1 MEQIIA
7 NLLGGNNNLIK
18 QATADLHEVYKRPET
33 IPQLCELAVSH
44 KEHHIRHYSAVLLKK
59 RLGKLR
65 HWQMVPPEQQQLIRQ
80 GVLNALFNEPEKS
93 VRSALAQFIGVL
105 VRHETD
111 KQGAYMKEVLQVVY
125 SHCSSSDPKQSELG
139 SSIFATLTDAA
150 PDQFVPHM
158 ESVCEMFTAA
168 LMATEASGNMAS
180 PVIFNI
186 LNGMTFLVPFI
197 LGHNAAEQTYQKSIP
212 LIIKSLQAFAVQ
224 PDTDQFVRAFD
235 ILESMADYTPKLLT
249 TNIKMLLDFCLEA
262 ANNAQLDSA
271 VRVKTVAYIGWLVR
285 LKKKVIIKQKLIEPI
300 IQVVFNLMATE
311 AQDDDDEDYFL
322 GEDSSNPMTT
332 ATQTMDLLALNV
344 PPEKLIP
351 PLLQLLEPALQG
363 QDPLPRRA
371 AYLSM
376 AVIAE
381 GCSEAICNK
390 YLETMLNIVKVG
402 ITDPTPLVRNAA
414 FFALGQ
420 FSEHLQPDITKFAPQ
435 ILPILFEFLQQLC
448 NELRA
453 LWPQTNQCEVA
464 ESWPTT
470 ATTAKQDINS
480 ILYMSQLQIKRKKLL
495 TTYGGGTEPKHID
508 RMFYALE
515 TFCENLED
523 ALVPHLP
530 LLMERL
536 FEAMNPNNSVR
547 IREMSL
553 SAISAAANAAKENM
567 MPYFQQLIAMLQT
580 YLVKTDNEDILSLRP
595 QAIDTLAAIART
607 IGKQNFLPLANDT
620 MNFSLSLL
628 DEADDPDVRR
638 ALYNLIASLAEVVN
652 EEMAPIYPKIM
663 NRLYDSIVSTE
674 EVVPEFKE
682 DVITVPGPE
691 NDENEDCE
699 IDIENSDGEDDDL
712 DNIAGYSVE
721 NSYLD
726 EKEEAILALK
736 EFAVHTGAAFIPH
749 LQESYKNVYKMI
761 DHPQEDIRKVS
772 IDALTTFIVAL
783 FKHNDVQG
791 VSIAIV
797 IFITKLGQI
806 VRDDEEVAVVLAALE
821 SFSELLKELK
831 ELALPDEKVCDTIF
845 TCIND
850 VLLGKVACQFDEPST
865 AGNDDEEAEESEYEE
880 AIVEAAGNL
889 LPLFGHAMAP
899 EKFALYFGRVCPIL
913 LTKLQKAK
921 KNEDLESQR
930 AFIYGALA
938 ECFGALK
945 RNSATYFDTLC
956 PVMIEGLSD
965 EFNQSR
971 QNSVFGLGELVL
983 HSEEKSFEAY
993 PHILMALSQAV
1004 SKETEPA
1011 ALDNICG
1018 AIARLI
1024 MTNCQLVPLD
1034 QVLPVFLQHLPLRE
1048 DFDENT
1054 TVFKCFKLLYIQARD
1069 QIVASLEQILAIA
1082 IHVLYKKEFVDQET
1096 CDNAV
1101 ALLKEI
1107 RENYPDKFGAV
1118 ANSNPEIVNFLQT
1131 L

>member
-7 NLLGGNNNLIK
+7 NLLAADNALIQK
-18 QATADLHEVYKRPET
+18 ATADLQEAYKRPET
-33 IPQLCELAVSH
+33 IPALCQIAVSG
-44 KEHHIRHYSAVLLKK
+44 KEPQIRQYSAVLLKK

-65 HWQMVPPEQQQLIRQ
+65 HWQMVPPEQQQIIKQ
-80 GVLNALFNEPEKS
+80 GMLNALIQEQEKS
-93 VRSALAQFIGVL
+93 VRNAIAQFIGVL
-105 VRHETD
+105 VRHEAEKKD
-111 KQGAYMKEVLQVVY
+111 PWMNEVLKFIY
-125 SHCSSSDPKQSELG
+125 AHCSSSDPKQSELG
-139 SSIFATLTDAA
+139 SAIFSTLADVA

-168 LMATEASGNMAS
+168 LLATEASGNMAT

-186 LNGMTFLVPFI
+186 LSGMTYLVPFI

-212 LIIKSLQAFAVQ
+212 LIIKSLRAFATQ
-224 PDTDQFVRAFD
+224 PDVDQFVRAFD

-249 TNIKMLLDFCLEA
+249 NSIKMLLDFCLEA
-262 ANNAQLDSA
+262 SNNTQLDSA

-285 LKKKVIIKQKLIEPI
+285 LKKKVIIKQKLVEPI

-311 AQDDDDEDYFL
+311 PEGEDDDEEYFL

-351 PLLQLLEPALQG
+351 PLLTLLEPALQG
-363 QDPLPRRA
+363 QNPLPRRA

-402 ITDPTPLVRNAA
+402 ITDSTPLVRNAA

-435 ILPILFEFLQQLC
+435 ILPILFEFLHQLC
-448 NELRA
+448 NELR
-453 LWPQTNQCEVA
+453 
-464 ESWPTT
+464 S
-470 ATTAKQDINS
+470 
-480 ILYMSQLQIKRKKLL
+480 
-495 TTYGGGTEPKHID
+495 GGTEPKHID

-536 FEAMNPNNSVR
+536 FQALDPNNSVR
-547 IREMSL
+547 LRELAL

-567 MPYFQQLIAMLQT
+567 MPFFQQLIALLQT
-580 YLVKTDNEDILSLRP
+580 YLVKTENEDIITLRP

-607 IGKQNFLPLANDT
+607 IGKQNFMPLATDT
-620 MNFSLSLL
+620 MNFALSLL
-628 DEADDPDVRR
+628 EEADDPDVRR
-638 ALYNLIASLAEVVN
+638 SLYNLIAALAEVVN
-652 EEMAPIYPKIM
+652 EEMSSIYPKIM
-663 NRLYDSIVSTE
+663 ERLYDSILSTE
-674 EVVPEFKE
+674 EVIPEFKD
-682 DVITVPGPE
+682 DVINVPEPE
-691 NDENEDCE
+691 NDDNDDNE
-699 IDIENSDGEDDDL
+699 IDIEHSEGDDDDL

-736 EFAVHTGAAFIPH
+736 EFAEHTGAAFIPY
-749 LQESYKNVYKMI
+749 LEQSYQNVYKMI

-783 FKHNDVQG
+783 FKHNDLQG
-791 VSIAIV
+791 VSNAIV
-797 IFITKLGQI
+797 ILIPKLGRI
-806 VRDDEEVAVVLAALE
+806 IREDEEVSVVLSALD
-821 SFSELLKELK
+821 SFSDLLKELK
-831 ELALPDEKVCDTIF
+831 QLAMPSDEMRDTIF
-845 TCIND
+845 QCISD
-850 VLLGKVACQFDEPST
+850 VLQGKVACQFDEPS
-865 AGNDDEEAEESEYEE
+865 GGGDEETEESEYDE
-880 AIVEAAGNL
+880 ALVEGAGNI
-889 LPLFGHAMAP
+889 LPLFGHALPP
-899 EKFALYFGRVCPIL
+899 EQFAMFFGRIYPIIVQ
-913 LTKLQKAK
+913 KLQKAK
-921 KNEDLESQR
+921 KSEELESQR
-930 AFIYGALA
+930 AFAYGALA
-938 ECFGALK
+938 ECFAPLQKYSG
-945 RNSATYFDTLC
+945 TYFDTFC
-956 PVMIEGLSD
+956 PLMIGGLAD
-965 EFNQSR
+965 DFDQAR
-971 QNSVFGLGELVL
+971 QNAVFGLGELVL
-983 HSEEKSFEAY
+983 YAEEKSFEAY
-993 PHILMALSQAV
+993 PHILNALSQAV
-1004 SKETEPA
+1004 SKETKPS

-1024 MTNCQLVPLD
+1024 INNCTLVPLA

-1054 TVFKCFKLLYIQARD
+1054 SIFKCFKLLYFQAREA
-1069 QIVASLEQILAIA
+1069 IYGSLEQILAIS
-1082 IHVLYKKEFVDQET
+1082 IHVLYKKEFADQDTYE
-1096 CDNAV
+1096 NALG
-1101 ALLKEI
+1101 LLKDI
-1107 RENYPDKFGAV
+1107 RDNYPDKFNNV
-1118 ANSNPEIVNFLQT
+1118 ANSNSEIVAFLQT

>member
-7 NLLGGNNNLIK
+7 NLLCADNNLIK
-18 QATADLHEVYKRPET
+18 QATADLQEAYKRPET
-33 IPQLCELAVSH
+33 IPQLCDIVVSN
-44 KEHHIRHYSAVLLKK
+44 KEPQVRQYSAVLLKK

-65 HWQMVPPEQQQLIRQ
+65 HWQMVPAEQQQIIKQ
-80 GVLNALFNEPEKS
+80 GMLNALVTEQEKS
-93 VRSALAQFIGVL
+93 VRNAIAQFVGVL
-105 VRHETD
+105 VRHEAD
-111 KQGAYMKEVLQVVY
+111 KKDPWMNDVLKFIY
-125 SHCSSSDPKQSELG
+125 SHCSSADPKQSELG
-139 SSIFATLTDAA
+139 SSIFATLTDVA

-168 LMATEASGNMAS
+168 LMATEASGNMSS

-186 LNGMTFLVPFI
+186 LSGMTYLVPFI
-197 LGHNAAEQTYQKSIP
+197 LGHNSAEQTYQKSIP

-224 PDTDQFVRAFD
+224 PDVDQFVRAFD

-249 TNIKMLLDFCLEA
+249 TNIKLLLDFCLEA
-262 ANNAQLDSA
+262 SNNAQLDSA

-311 AQDDDDEDYFL
+311 PEGEDDDEEYFL

-402 ITDPTPLVRNAA
+402 ITDPVPLVRNAA

-420 FSEHLQPDITKFAPQ
+420 FSEHLQPDITKFAPE

-453 LWPQTNQCEVA
+453 YWPHANKSDVS
-464 ESWPTT
+464 ESWPT
-470 ATTAKQDINS
+470 ATKQNSNS
-480 ILYMSQLQIKRKKLL
+480 ILYMSQLQIKRKPLL
-495 TTYGGGTEPKHID
+495 ANYSGGVEPKHID

-547 IREMSL
+547 VRELSL

-580 YLVKTDNEDILSLRP
+580 YLVKTENEDILSLRA

-607 IGKQNFLPLANDT
+607 IGKQNFMPLATDT
-620 MNFSLSLL
+620 MTFALALL
-628 DEADDPDVRR
+628 EEADDPDVRR

-652 EEMAPIYPKIM
+652 EEMASVYPKIIE
-663 NRLYDSIVSTE
+663 RFYDSILSTE
-674 EVVPEFKE
+674 EVIPEFKE
-682 DVITVPGPE
+682 DVINVPGPD
-691 NDENEDCE
+691 NDDNNDRE

-736 EFAVHTGAAFIPH
+736 EFAQHTGAAFIPY
-749 LQESYKNVYKMI
+749 LEQSYKNVYKMI

-772 IDALTTFIVAL
+772 IDALTTFIIAL
-783 FKHNDVQG
+783 YKQNDIQG
-791 VSIAIV
+791 VGNAIT
-797 IFITKLGQI
+797 ILIPKLGQI
-806 VRDDEEVAVVLAALE
+806 VRDDEEVSVVLAALE
-821 SFSELLKELK
+821 SFSDILKELK
-831 ELALPDEKVCDTIF
+831 HIALPDDKLTDTIF

-850 VLLGKVACQFDEPST
+850 VLLGKVACQFDEP
-865 AGNDDEEAEESEYEE
+865 AGGNDDDAEESEYDE
-880 AIVEAAGNL
+880 AIVEGAGNL
-889 LPLFGHAMAP
+889 LPLLGQAMQP
-899 EKFALYFGRVCPIL
+899 EKFALYFERAYPIIIS
-913 LTKLQKAK
+913 KLQKAK
-921 KNEDLESQR
+921 KNEELESQR
-930 AFIYGALA
+930 AFVYGAIA

-945 RNSATYFDTLC
+945 GLTGNYFETFC
-956 PVMIEGLSD
+956 PIMIEGLSD
-965 EFNQSR
+965 EFYQAR
-971 QNSVFGLGELVL
+971 QNAVFGLGELVL
-983 HSEEKSFEAY
+983 YSVEKSFETY

-1004 SKETEPA
+1004 ANEKEPA

-1024 MTNCQLVPLD
+1024 ITNCNLVPLD

-1048 DFDENT
+1048 DFDENAS
-1054 TVFKCFKLLYIQARD
+1054 VFKCFKLLYIQARD
-1069 QIVASLEQILAIA
+1069 TIVGSLEQILAIS

-1096 CDNAV
+1096 CDNALG
-1101 ALLKEI
+1101 LLKEI
-1107 RENYPDKFGAV
+1107 RENYPDKFNAV
-1118 ANSNPEIVNFLQT
+1118 ANSNPEIHQFLQT

>member
-7 NLLGGNNNLIK
+7 NLLCADNNLIK
-18 QATADLHEVYKRPET
+18 QATADLQEAYKRPET
-33 IPQLCELAVSH
+33 IPQLCDIVVSN
-44 KEHHIRHYSAVLLKK
+44 KEPQVRQYSAVLLKK

-65 HWQMVPPEQQQLIRQ
+65 HWQMVPPEQQQIIKQ
-80 GVLNALFNEPEKS
+80 GMLNALVNEQEKS
-93 VRSALAQFIGVL
+93 VRNAIAQFVGVL
-105 VRHETD
+105 VRHEAD
-111 KQGAYMKEVLQVVY
+111 KKDPWMNDVLKFIY

-139 SSIFATLTDAA
+139 SSIFATLTDVA

-168 LMATEASGNMAS
+168 LVATEASGNMSS

-186 LNGMTFLVPFI
+186 LSGMTYLVPFI

-224 PDTDQFVRAFD
+224 PDVDQFVRAFD

-249 TNIKMLLDFCLEA
+249 TNIKLLLDFCLEA
-262 ANNAQLDSA
+262 SNNAQLDSA

-300 IQVVFNLMATE
+300 IQVVFTLMATE
-311 AQDDDDEDYFL
+311 PEGDEDDEEYFL

-402 ITDPTPLVRNAA
+402 ITDPVPLVRNAA

-453 LWPQTNQCEVA
+453 YWPHDNISNVSEP
-464 ESWPTT
+464 WPTGI
-470 ATTAKQDINS
+470 KQNSNS
-480 ILYMSQLQIKRKKLL
+480 ILYMSQLQFKRKTLL
-495 TTYGGGTEPKHID
+495 ANYSGGVEPKHID

-547 IREMSL
+547 VRELSL

-580 YLVKTDNEDILSLRP
+580 YLVKTENEDILSLRS

-607 IGKQNFLPLANDT
+607 IGKQNFMPLATDT
-620 MNFSLSLL
+620 MTFALALL
-628 DEADDPDVRR
+628 EEADDPDVRR

-652 EEMAPIYPKIM
+652 EEMASVFPKIM
-663 NRLYDSIVSTE
+663 ERLYDSILSTD
-674 EVVPEFKE
+674 EVIPEFKE
-682 DVITVPGPE
+682 DVINVPAPDNE
-691 NDENEDCE
+691 ENEDRE

-736 EFAVHTGAAFIPH
+736 EFAQHTGAAFIPY
-749 LQESYKNVYKMI
+749 LEQSYKNVYKMI

-772 IDALTTFIVAL
+772 IDALTTFIIAL
-783 FKHNDVQG
+783 YKQNDVQG
-791 VSIAIV
+791 VGNAIT
-797 IFITKLGQI
+797 ILIPKLGQI
-806 VRDDEEVAVVLAALE
+806 VRDDEEVSVVLAALE
-821 SFSELLKELK
+821 SFSDILKELK
-831 ELALPDEKVCDTIF
+831 QVALPDDKLTDTIF

-850 VLLGKVACQFDEPST
+850 VLLGKVACQFDEP
-865 AGNDDEEAEESEYEE
+865 AGGNDDDAEESEYDE
-880 AIVEAAGNL
+880 AIVEGAGNL
-889 LPLFGHAMAP
+889 LPLFGHAMQP
-899 EKFALYFGRVCPIL
+899 EKFAMYFGRAYPIIVS
-913 LTKLQKAK
+913 KLQKAK
-921 KNEDLESQR
+921 KNEELESQR
-930 AFIYGALA
+930 AFVYGALA

-945 RNSATYFDTLC
+945 SCTGTYFDTFC
-956 PVMIEGLSD
+956 PLMIDGLSD
-965 EFNQSR
+965 DFYQAR
-971 QNSVFGLGELVL
+971 QNAVFGLGELVL
-983 HSEEKSFEAY
+983 YAEEKSFEAY

-1004 SKETEPA
+1004 ANEKEPA

-1024 MTNCQLVPLD
+1024 ITNCNLVPLN
-1034 QVLPVFLQHLPLRE
+1034 QVLPVLLQHLPLRE
-1048 DFDENT
+1048 DFDENASI
-1054 TVFKCFKLLYIQARD
+1054 FKCFKLLYIQCREA
-1069 QIVASLEQILAIA
+1069 ITPSIEQILAIA

-1096 CDNAV
+1096 CENAV
-1101 ALLKEI
+1101 GLVKEI
-1107 RENYPDKFGAV
+1107 RENYPDNFSVV
-1118 ANSNPEIVNFLQT
+1118 ANSNPEVLQFLQT

>member
-7 NLLGGNNNLIK
+7 NLLCADNNLIK
-18 QATADLHEVYKRPET
+18 QATADLQEAYKRPET
-33 IPQLCELAVSH
+33 IPQLCDIVVSN
-44 KEHHIRHYSAVLLKK
+44 KEPQVRQYSAVLLKK

-65 HWQMVPPEQQQLIRQ
+65 HWQMVPPEQQQIIKQ
-80 GVLNALFNEPEKS
+80 GMLNALVTEQEKS
-93 VRSALAQFIGVL
+93 VRNAIAQFVGVL
-105 VRHETD
+105 VRHEAD
-111 KQGAYMKEVLQVVY
+111 KKDPWMNDVLKFIY
-125 SHCSSSDPKQSELG
+125 SHCSSADPKQSELG
-139 SSIFATLTDAA
+139 SSIFATLTDVA

-168 LMATEASGNMAS
+168 LVATEASGNMSS

-186 LNGMTFLVPFI
+186 LSGMTYLVPFI

-224 PDTDQFVRAFD
+224 PDVDQFVRAFD

-249 TNIKMLLDFCLEA
+249 TNIKLLLDFCLEA
-262 ANNAQLDSA
+262 SNNAQLDSA

-300 IQVVFNLMATE
+300 IQVVFTLMATE
-311 AQDDDDEDYFL
+311 PEGDEDDEEYFL

-402 ITDPTPLVRNAA
+402 ITDPVPLVRNAA

-448 NELRA
+448 NELR
-453 LWPQTNQCEVA
+453 
-464 ESWPTT
+464 S
-470 ATTAKQDINS
+470 
-480 ILYMSQLQIKRKKLL
+480 
-495 TTYGGGTEPKHID
+495 GGVEPKHID

-547 IREMSL
+547 VRELSL

-580 YLVKTDNEDILSLRP
+580 YLVKTENEDILSLRS

-607 IGKQNFLPLANDT
+607 IGKQNFMPLATDT
-620 MNFSLSLL
+620 MTFALALL
-628 DEADDPDVRR
+628 EEADDPDVRR

-652 EEMAPIYPKIM
+652 EEMASVFPKIM
-663 NRLYDSIVSTE
+663 ERLYDSILSTD
-674 EVVPEFKE
+674 EVIPEFKE
-682 DVITVPGPE
+682 DVINVPAPDNE
-691 NDENEDCE
+691 ENEDRE

-736 EFAVHTGAAFIPH
+736 EFAQHTGAAFIPY
-749 LQESYKNVYKMI
+749 LEQSYKNVYKMI

-772 IDALTTFIVAL
+772 IDALTTFIIAL
-783 FKHNDVQG
+783 YKQNDVQG
-791 VSIAIV
+791 VGNAIT
-797 IFITKLGQI
+797 ILIPKLGQI
-806 VRDDEEVAVVLAALE
+806 VRDDEEVSVVLAALE
-821 SFSELLKELK
+821 SFSDILKELK
-831 ELALPDEKVCDTIF
+831 HVALPDDKLTDTIF

-850 VLLGKVACQFDEPST
+850 VLLGKVACQFDEP
-865 AGNDDEEAEESEYEE
+865 AGGNDDDAEESEYDE
-880 AIVEAAGNL
+880 AIVEGAGNL
-889 LPLFGHAMAP
+889 LPLFGHAMQP
-899 EKFALYFGRVCPIL
+899 EKFAMYFGRAYPIIVS
-913 LTKLQKAK
+913 KLQKAK
-921 KNEDLESQR
+921 KNEELESQR
-930 AFIYGALA
+930 AFVYGALA

-945 RNSATYFDTLC
+945 SCTGTYFDTFC
-956 PVMIEGLSD
+956 PLMIDGLSD
-965 EFNQSR
+965 DFYQAR
-971 QNSVFGLGELVL
+971 QNAVFGLGELVL
-983 HSEEKSFEAY
+983 YAEEKSFEAY

-1004 SKETEPA
+1004 ANEKEPA

-1024 MTNCQLVPLD
+1024 ITNCNLVPLN
-1034 QVLPVFLQHLPLRE
+1034 QVLPVLLQHLPLRE
-1048 DFDENT
+1048 DFDENASI
-1054 TVFKCFKLLYIQARD
+1054 FKCFKLLYIQCREA
-1069 QIVASLEQILAIA
+1069 ITPSIEQILAIA

-1096 CDNAV
+1096 CENAV
-1101 ALLKEI
+1101 GLVKEI
-1107 RENYPDKFGAV
+1107 RENYPDNFSVV
-1118 ANSNPEIVNFLQT
+1118 ANSNPEVLQFLQT

>member
-7 NLLGGNNNLIK
+7 NLLCADNNLIK
-18 QATADLHEVYKRPET
+18 QATADLQEAYKRPET
-33 IPQLCELAVSH
+33 IPQLCDIVVSN
-44 KEHHIRHYSAVLLKK
+44 KEPQVRQYSAVLLKK

-65 HWQMVPPEQQQLIRQ
+65 HWQMVPPEQQQIIKQ
-80 GVLNALFNEPEKS
+80 GMLNALVTEQEKS
-93 VRSALAQFIGVL
+93 VRNAIAQFVGVL
-105 VRHETD
+105 VRHEADTKD
-111 KQGAYMKEVLQVVY
+111 PWMNNVLKFIY
-125 SHCSSSDPKQSELG
+125 SHCSSADPKQSELG
-139 SSIFATLTDAA
+139 SSIFATLTDVA

-168 LMATEASGNMAS
+168 LVATEASGNMSS

-186 LNGMTFLVPFI
+186 LTGMTYLVPFI

-224 PDTDQFVRAFD
+224 PDVDQFVGAFD

-249 TNIKMLLDFCLEA
+249 TNIKLLLDFCLEA
-262 ANNAQLDSA
+262 SNNPQLDSA

-300 IQVVFNLMATE
+300 IQVVFSLMATKPE
-311 AQDDDDEDYFL
+311 GDEDDEEYFL

-402 ITDPTPLVRNAA
+402 ITDPVPLVRNAA

-448 NELRA
+448 NELR
-453 LWPQTNQCEVA
+453 
-464 ESWPTT
+464 S
-470 ATTAKQDINS
+470 
-480 ILYMSQLQIKRKKLL
+480 
-495 TTYGGGTEPKHID
+495 GGAEPKHID

-536 FEAMNPNNSVR
+536 FEAMNPNNSIRVR
-547 IREMSL
+547 ELSL

-580 YLVKTDNEDILSLRP
+580 YLVKTENEDILSLRS

-607 IGKQNFLPLANDT
+607 IGKQNFMPLATDT
-620 MNFSLSLL
+620 MTFALALL
-628 DEADDPDVRR
+628 EEADDPDVRR
-638 ALYNLIASLAEVVN
+638 AIYNLIASLAEVVN
-652 EEMAPIYPKIM
+652 EEMASVFPKIM
-663 NRLYDSIVSTE
+663 ERFYDSILSTE
-674 EVVPEFKE
+674 EVIPEFKE
-682 DVITVPGPE
+682 DVINVPAPDNEE
-691 NDENEDCE
+691 NDDRE

-736 EFAVHTGAAFIPH
+736 EFAQHTGVAFIPY
-749 LQESYKNVYKMI
+749 LEQSYKNVYKMI

-772 IDALTTFIVAL
+772 IDALTTFIIAL
-783 FKHNDVQG
+783 YKQNDVQG
-791 VSIAIV
+791 VGNAIT
-797 IFITKLGQI
+797 ILIPKLGQI
-806 VRDDEEVAVVLAALE
+806 VRDDEEVSVVLAALE
-821 SFSELLKELK
+821 SFSDILKELK
-831 ELALPDEKVCDTIF
+831 HIALPDDKLTNTIF

-850 VLLGKVACQFDEPST
+850 VLLGKVACQFDEP
-865 AGNDDEEAEESEYEE
+865 AGGNDDDAEESEYDE
-880 AIVEAAGNL
+880 AIVEGAGNL
-889 LPLFGHAMAP
+889 LPLFGHAMQP
-899 EKFALYFGRVCPIL
+899 EKFAMYFGRVYPVIIS
-913 LTKLQKAK
+913 KLQKAK
-921 KNEDLESQR
+921 KNEELESQR
-930 AFIYGALA
+930 AFVYGALA

-945 RNSATYFDTLC
+945 SCTGTYFSTFC
-956 PVMIEGLSD
+956 PIMIDGLSD
-965 EFNQSR
+965 EFCQAR
-971 QNSVFGLGELVL
+971 QNAVFGLGELVL
-983 HSEEKSFEAY
+983 YAEDKSYEAY

-1004 SKETEPA
+1004 ANEKEDA

-1024 MTNCQLVPLD
+1024 ITNCNLVPLD
-1034 QVLPVFLQHLPLRE
+1034 QVLPVLLKHLPLRE
-1048 DFDENT
+1048 DFDENASI
-1054 TVFKCFKLLYIQARD
+1054 FKCFKLLYIQSREA
-1069 QIVASLEQILAIA
+1069 ITASIEQILAIA
-1082 IHVLYKKEFVDQET
+1082 IHVLYKKEFVDQDT
-1096 CDNAV
+1096 CENAV
-1101 ALLKEI
+1101 GLVKEI
-1107 RENYPDKFGAV
+1107 RENYPDKFSVV
-1118 ANSNPEIVNFLQT
+1118 ANSNPEILQFLQT

>member
-7 NLLGGNNNLIK
+7 NLLCADNNLIK
-18 QATADLHEVYKRPET
+18 QATADLQEAYKRPET
-33 IPQLCELAVSH
+33 IPQLCDIVVSN
-44 KEHHIRHYSAVLLKK
+44 KEPQVRQYSAVLLKK

-65 HWQMVPPEQQQLIRQ
+65 HWQMVPPEQQQIIKQ
-80 GVLNALFNEPEKS
+80 GMLNALVTEQEKA
-93 VRSALAQFIGVL
+93 VRNAIAQFVGVL
-105 VRHETD
+105 VRHEAD
-111 KQGAYMKEVLQVVY
+111 KKDPWMNDVLKFIY
-125 SHCSSSDPKQSELG
+125 SHCSSADPKQSELG
-139 SSIFATLTDAA
+139 SSIFATLTDVA

-168 LMATEASGNMAS
+168 LVATEASGNMSS

-186 LNGMTFLVPFI
+186 LSGMTYLVPFI

-224 PDTDQFVRAFD
+224 PDVDQFVRAFD

-249 TNIKMLLDFCLEA
+249 TNIKLLLDFCLEA
-262 ANNAQLDSA
+262 SNNTQLDSA

-300 IQVVFNLMATE
+300 IQVVFTLMATE
-311 AQDDDDEDYFL
+311 PEGDEDDEEYFL

-402 ITDPTPLVRNAA
+402 ITDPVPLVRNAA

-448 NELRA
+448 NELR
-453 LWPQTNQCEVA
+453 
-464 ESWPTT
+464 S
-470 ATTAKQDINS
+470 
-480 ILYMSQLQIKRKKLL
+480 
-495 TTYGGGTEPKHID
+495 GGVEPKHID

-547 IREMSL
+547 VRELSL

-580 YLVKTDNEDILSLRP
+580 YLVKTENEDILSLRS

-607 IGKQNFLPLANDT
+607 IGKQNFMPLATDT
-620 MNFSLSLL
+620 MTFALALL
-628 DEADDPDVRR
+628 EEADDPDVRR
-638 ALYNLIASLAEVVN
+638 AIYNLIASLAEVVN
-652 EEMAPIYPKIM
+652 EEMASVFPKIM
-663 NRLYDSIVSTE
+663 ERFYDSILSTE
-674 EVVPEFKE
+674 EVIPEFKE
-682 DVITVPGPE
+682 DVINVPAPDNEE
-691 NDENEDCE
+691 NDDRE

-736 EFAVHTGAAFIPH
+736 EFAQHTGVAFIPY
-749 LQESYKNVYKMI
+749 LEQSYKNVYKMI

-772 IDALTTFIVAL
+772 IDALTTFIIAL
-783 FKHNDVQG
+783 YKQNDVQG
-791 VSIAIV
+791 VGNAIT
-797 IFITKLGQI
+797 ILIPKLGQI
-806 VRDDEEVAVVLAALE
+806 VRDDEEVSVVLAALE
-821 SFSELLKELK
+821 SFSDILKELK
-831 ELALPDEKVCDTIF
+831 HIALPDDKLTDTIF

-850 VLLGKVACQFDEPST
+850 VLLGKVACQFDEP
-865 AGNDDEEAEESEYEE
+865 AGGNDDDAEESEYDE
-880 AIVEAAGNL
+880 AIVEGAGNL
-889 LPLFGHAMAP
+889 LPLFGQAMQP
-899 EKFALYFGRVCPIL
+899 EKFAMYFGRVYPVIVS
-913 LTKLQKAK
+913 KLQKAK
-921 KNEDLESQR
+921 KNEELESQR
-930 AFIYGALA
+930 AFVYGALA

-945 RNSATYFDTLC
+945 SCTGTYFSTFC
-956 PVMIEGLSD
+956 PLMIDGLSD
-965 EFNQSR
+965 EFYQAR
-971 QNSVFGLGELVL
+971 QNAVFGLGELVL
-983 HSEEKSFEAY
+983 YAEEKSFEAY

-1004 SKETEPA
+1004 ANEKEDA

-1024 MTNCQLVPLD
+1024 ITNCNLVPLD
-1034 QVLPVFLQHLPLRE
+1034 QVLPVLLKHLPLRE
-1048 DFDENT
+1048 DFDENASI
-1054 TVFKCFKLLYIQARD
+1054 FKCFKLLYIQAREA
-1069 QIVASLEQILAIA
+1069 ITASIEQILAIA
-1082 IHVLYKKEFVDQET
+1082 IHVLYKKEFVDQDT
-1096 CDNAV
+1096 CENAV
-1101 ALLKEI
+1101 GLVKEI
-1107 RENYPDKFGAV
+1107 RENYPDKFSVV
-1118 ANSNPEIVNFLQT
+1118 ANSNPEILQFLQT

>member
-7 NLLGGNNNLIK
+7 NLLCADNNLIK
-18 QATADLHEVYKRPET
+18 QATADLQEAYKRPET
-33 IPQLCELAVSH
+33 IPQLCDIVVSN
-44 KEHHIRHYSAVLLKK
+44 KEPQVRQYSAVLLKK

-65 HWQMVPPEQQQLIRQ
+65 HWQMVPPEQQQIIKQ
-80 GVLNALFNEPEKS
+80 GMLNALVNEQEKS
-93 VRSALAQFIGVL
+93 VRNAIAQFVGVL
-105 VRHETD
+105 VRHEAD
-111 KQGAYMKEVLQVVY
+111 KKDPWMNDVLKFIY

-139 SSIFATLTDAA
+139 SSIFATLTDVA

-168 LMATEASGNMAS
+168 LVATEASGNMSS

-186 LNGMTFLVPFI
+186 LSGMTYLVPFI

-224 PDTDQFVRAFD
+224 PDVDQFVRAFD

-249 TNIKMLLDFCLEA
+249 TNIKLLLDFCLEA
-262 ANNAQLDSA
+262 SNNAQLDSA

-300 IQVVFNLMATE
+300 IQVVFTLMATE
-311 AQDDDDEDYFL
+311 PEGDEDDEEYFL

-402 ITDPTPLVRNAA
+402 ITDPVPLVRNAA

-448 NELRA
+448 NELR
-453 LWPQTNQCEVA
+453 
-464 ESWPTT
+464 S
-470 ATTAKQDINS
+470 
-480 ILYMSQLQIKRKKLL
+480 
-495 TTYGGGTEPKHID
+495 GGVEPKHID

-547 IREMSL
+547 VRELSL

-580 YLVKTDNEDILSLRP
+580 YLVKTENEDILSLRS

-607 IGKQNFLPLANDT
+607 IGKQNFMPLATDT
-620 MNFSLSLL
+620 MTFALALL
-628 DEADDPDVRR
+628 EEADDPDVRR

-652 EEMAPIYPKIM
+652 EEMASVFPKIM
-663 NRLYDSIVSTE
+663 ERLYDSILSTD
-674 EVVPEFKE
+674 EVIPEFKE
-682 DVITVPGPE
+682 DVINVPAPDNE
-691 NDENEDCE
+691 ENEDRE

-736 EFAVHTGAAFIPH
+736 EFAQHTGAAFIPY
-749 LQESYKNVYKMI
+749 LEQSYKNVYKMI

-772 IDALTTFIVAL
+772 IDALTTFIIAL
-783 FKHNDVQG
+783 YKQNDVQG
-791 VSIAIV
+791 VGNAIT
-797 IFITKLGQI
+797 ILIPKLGQI
-806 VRDDEEVAVVLAALE
+806 VRDDEEVSVVLAALE
-821 SFSELLKELK
+821 SFSDILKELK
-831 ELALPDEKVCDTIF
+831 QVALPDDKLTDTIF

-850 VLLGKVACQFDEPST
+850 VLLGKVACQFDEP
-865 AGNDDEEAEESEYEE
+865 AGGNDDDAEESEYDE
-880 AIVEAAGNL
+880 AIVEGAGNL
-889 LPLFGHAMAP
+889 LPLFGHAMQP
-899 EKFALYFGRVCPIL
+899 EKFAMYFGRAYPIIVS
-913 LTKLQKAK
+913 KLQKAK
-921 KNEDLESQR
+921 KNEELESQR
-930 AFIYGALA
+930 AFVYGALA

-945 RNSATYFDTLC
+945 SCTGTYFDTFC
-956 PVMIEGLSD
+956 PLMIDGLSD
-965 EFNQSR
+965 DFYQAR
-971 QNSVFGLGELVL
+971 QNAVFGLGELVL
-983 HSEEKSFEAY
+983 YAEEKSFEAY

-1004 SKETEPA
+1004 ANEKEPA

-1024 MTNCQLVPLD
+1024 ITNCNLVPLN
-1034 QVLPVFLQHLPLRE
+1034 QVLPVLLQHLPLRE
-1048 DFDENT
+1048 DFDENASI
-1054 TVFKCFKLLYIQARD
+1054 FKCFKLLYIQCREA
-1069 QIVASLEQILAIA
+1069 ITPSIEQILAIA

-1096 CDNAV
+1096 CENAV
-1101 ALLKEI
+1101 GLVKEI
-1107 RENYPDKFGAV
+1107 RENYPDNFSVV
-1118 ANSNPEIVNFLQT
+1118 ANSNPEVLQFLQT

>member
-7 NLLGGNNNLIK
+7 NLLCADNNLIK
-18 QATADLHEVYKRPET
+18 QATADLQEAYKRPET
-33 IPQLCELAVSH
+33 IPQLCDIVVSN
-44 KEHHIRHYSAVLLKK
+44 KEPQVRQYSAVLLKK

-65 HWQMVPPEQQQLIRQ
+65 HWQMVPPEQQQIIKQ
-80 GVLNALFNEPEKS
+80 GMLNALVTEQEKS
-93 VRSALAQFIGVL
+93 VRNAIAQFVGVL
-105 VRHETD
+105 VRHEADTKD
-111 KQGAYMKEVLQVVY
+111 PWMNNVLKFIY
-125 SHCSSSDPKQSELG
+125 SHCSSADPKQSELG
-139 SSIFATLTDAA
+139 SSIFATLTDVA

-168 LMATEASGNMAS
+168 LVATEASGNMSS

-186 LNGMTFLVPFI
+186 LSGMTYLVPFI

-224 PDTDQFVRAFD
+224 PDVDQFVRAFD

-249 TNIKMLLDFCLEA
+249 TNIKLLLDFCLEA
-262 ANNAQLDSA
+262 SNNPQLDSA

-300 IQVVFNLMATE
+300 IQVVFSLMATKPE
-311 AQDDDDEDYFL
+311 GDEDDEEYFL

-402 ITDPTPLVRNAA
+402 ITDPVPLVRNAA

-448 NELRA
+448 NELR
-453 LWPQTNQCEVA
+453 
-464 ESWPTT
+464 S
-470 ATTAKQDINS
+470 
-480 ILYMSQLQIKRKKLL
+480 
-495 TTYGGGTEPKHID
+495 GGVEPKHID

-536 FEAMNPNNSVR
+536 FEAMNPNNSIRVR
-547 IREMSL
+547 ELSL

-580 YLVKTDNEDILSLRP
+580 YLVKTDNEDILSLRS

-607 IGKQNFLPLANDT
+607 IGKQNFMPLATDT
-620 MNFSLSLL
+620 MTFALALL
-628 DEADDPDVRR
+628 EEADDPDVRR
-638 ALYNLIASLAEVVN
+638 AIYNLIASLAEVVN
-652 EEMAPIYPKIM
+652 EEMASVFPKIM
-663 NRLYDSIVSTE
+663 ERFYDSILSTE
-674 EVVPEFKE
+674 EVIPEFKE
-682 DVITVPGPE
+682 DVINVPAPDNEE
-691 NDENEDCE
+691 NDDRE

-736 EFAVHTGAAFIPH
+736 EFAQHTGVAFIPY
-749 LQESYKNVYKMI
+749 LEQSYKNVYKMI

-772 IDALTTFIVAL
+772 IDALTTFIIAL
-783 FKHNDVQG
+783 YKQNDIQG
-791 VSIAIV
+791 VGNAIT
-797 IFITKLGQI
+797 ILIPKLGQI
-806 VRDDEEVAVVLAALE
+806 VRDDEEVSVVLAALE
-821 SFSELLKELK
+821 SFSDILKELK
-831 ELALPDEKVCDTIF
+831 HIALPDDKLTNTIF

-850 VLLGKVACQFDEPST
+850 VLLGKVACQFDEP
-865 AGNDDEEAEESEYEE
+865 AGGNDDDAEESEYDE
-880 AIVEAAGNL
+880 AIVEGAGNL
-889 LPLFGHAMAP
+889 LPLFGHAMQP
-899 EKFALYFGRVCPIL
+899 EKFAMYFGRVYPVIVS
-913 LTKLQKAK
+913 KLQKAK
-921 KNEDLESQR
+921 KNEELESQR
-930 AFIYGALA
+930 AFVYGALA

-945 RNSATYFDTLC
+945 SCTGTYFSTFC
-956 PVMIEGLSD
+956 PIMIDGLSD
-965 EFNQSR
+965 EFCQAR
-971 QNSVFGLGELVL
+971 QNAVFGLGELVL
-983 HSEEKSFEAY
+983 YAEDKSYEAY

-1004 SKETEPA
+1004 ANEKEDA

-1024 MTNCQLVPLD
+1024 ITNCNLVPLD
-1034 QVLPVFLQHLPLRE
+1034 QVLPVLLKHLPLRE
-1048 DFDENT
+1048 DFDENASI
-1054 TVFKCFKLLYIQARD
+1054 FKCFKLLYIQSRD
-1069 QIVASLEQILAIA
+1069 AITASIEQILAIA
-1082 IHVLYKKEFVDQET
+1082 IHVLYKKEFVDQDT
-1096 CDNAV
+1096 CENAV
-1101 ALLKEI
+1101 GLVKEI
-1107 RENYPDKFGAV
+1107 RENYPDKFSVV
-1118 ANSNPEIVNFLQT
+1118 ANSNPEILQFLQT

>member
-7 NLLGGNNNLIK
+7 NLLCADNNLIK
-18 QATADLHEVYKRPET
+18 QATADLQEAYKRPET
-33 IPQLCELAVSH
+33 IPQLCDIVVSN
-44 KEHHIRHYSAVLLKK
+44 KEAQVRQYSAVLLKK

-65 HWQMVPPEQQQLIRQ
+65 HWQMVPPDQQQIIKQ
-80 GVLNALFNEPEKS
+80 GMLNALVNEQEKS
-93 VRSALAQFIGVL
+93 VRNAIAQFVGVL
-105 VRHETD
+105 VRHESSD
-111 KQGAYMKEVLQVVY
+111 KQGGAYMNEVLKFVY
-125 SHCSSSDPKQSELG
+125 GHCSSADPKQSELG
-139 SSIFATLTDAA
+139 SSIFATLTDVA

-168 LMATEASGNMAS
+168 LMATEASGNMSS

-186 LNGMTFLVPFI
+186 LTGMTYLVPFI

-224 PDTDQFVRAFD
+224 PDPDQFVRAFD

-249 TNIKMLLDFCLEA
+249 TNIKPLLDFCLEA
-262 ANNAQLDSA
+262 SNNNQLDSA

-311 AQDDDDEDYFL
+311 PEGDDDDEEYFL

-448 NELRA
+448 NELR
-453 LWPQTNQCEVA
+453 
-464 ESWPTT
+464 S
-470 ATTAKQDINS
+470 
-480 ILYMSQLQIKRKKLL
+480 
-495 TTYGGGTEPKHID
+495 GGTEPKHID

-515 TFCENLED
+515 TFCENLEN

-547 IREMSL
+547 LRELSL

-567 MPYFQQLIAMLQT
+567 LPYFQQLIAMLQT
-580 YLVKTDNEDILSLRP
+580 YLVKTENEDILALRS
-595 QAIDTLAAIART
+595 QAIDTLASLART
-607 IGKQNFLPLANDT
+607 IGKQNFMPLATDT
-620 MNFSLSLL
+620 MNFALSLL
-628 DEADDPDVRR
+628 EEADDPDVRR
-638 ALYNLIASLAEVVN
+638 ALYNLIAALAEVVN
-652 EEMAPIYPKIM
+652 EEMAPVYPKIM
-663 NRLYDSIVSTE
+663 TRLYDSILSTE
-674 EVVPEFKE
+674 EVIPEFKE

-691 NDENEDCE
+691 NDENDDRE

-736 EFAVHTGAAFIPH
+736 EFAQHTGAAFIPH
-749 LQESYKNVYKMI
+749 LEESYKNVYKMI

-772 IDALTTFIVAL
+772 IDALATFIIAL
-783 FKHNDVQG
+783 FKQNDVQG
-791 VSIAIV
+791 VANAIT
-797 IFITKLGQI
+797 ILIPKMGQI
-806 VRDDEEVAVVLAALE
+806 VRDDEEVSVVLAALE
-821 SFSELLKELK
+821 SFSDLLKELK
-831 ELALPDEKVCDTIF
+831 QLALADDKMCDTIF

-850 VLLGKVACQFDEPST
+850 VLLGKVACQFDEPN
-865 AGNDDEEAEESEYEE
+865 AGNDDEETEESEYEE

-899 EKFALYFGRVCPIL
+899 EKFALYFGRIYPIF

-930 AFIYGALA
+930 AFVYGALA
-938 ECFGALK
+938 ECFDALK
-945 RNSATYFDTLC
+945 KNSATYFDTLC
-956 PVMIEGLSD
+956 PIMIEGLSD
-965 EFNQSR
+965 EFNQAR

-1024 MTNCQLVPLD
+1024 LTNCQLVPLD

-1048 DFDENT
+1048 DFDENA

-1069 QIVASLEQILAIA
+1069 QIVPSLEQILAIA
-1082 IHVLYKKEFVDQET
+1082 IHVLYKKEFVDQDT

-1107 RENYPDKFGAV
+1107 RESYPDKFNAV